1 MIRLLKISLLFVTV
15 LSLGLVI
22 PNGCK
27 KTPTGGGG
35 TVDSLRVTFGS
46 PSDGAIVK
54 GPTAL
59 TATVTG
65 SSGGAKVKFVIDA
78 IQVSLDSVSPYEYTW
93 DPTPLQNGSSHT
105 LRLIVSDN
113 SGNAD
118 TTGVRTYIANYAK
131 LTMTVVSPADG
142 IAIAPGQNF
151 SATTAGGAGGTSI
164 DFKVDNVV
172 VFSDNAAP
180 YEFAWDPSALPSGSS
195 HTVQLI
201 AADTASQTVTSSV
214 RTVYARWLPLAATIT
229 SLADSTIWGGVADL
243 TVGVNGG
250 AGGGSADFRLDG
262 VSISVD
268 NTAPYA
274 FRWDPTS
281 LANGEVHTFKAIVAD
296 TSGQVDTTSTRVYFA
311 KWRLVG
317 TGAQSPH
324 PINVRN
330 IFMRSTSTALEFRV
344 EFDNSWVRPDSLG
357 GIDCVLYFDTDR
369 NHFSGDTITRDG
381 NGVNWPINDI
391 GAEFKIIVGGHGDFL
406 WTFDGVNWP
415 DSIPLQ
421 SVSLSRNSNFF
432 ECSILSSDIGLVPVF
447 DLVVSNVHF
456 EDASTWTYDWVPI
469 SGHFTVSVDG
479 KYVAPSGSAAPVQI
493 KSDRLPH
500 VSPNP
505 F

>member
-1 MIRLLKISLLFVTV
+1 MIRFFKLSLLFVAV

-27 KTPTGGGG
+27 KKPTDGGGG
-35 TVDSLRVTFGS
+35 VDSLRVTFGT
-46 PSDGAIVK
+46 PADGAVVK

-59 TATVTG
+59 VATVTG
-65 SSGGAKVKFVIDA
+65 ANGSAKVKFVLDA
-78 IQVSLDSVSPYEYTW
+78 VQVSVDSISPFEYLW
-93 DPTPLQNGSSHT
+93 DPTSLQNGSSHT
-105 LRLIVSDN
+105 LRLIATDAV
-113 SGNAD
+113 GNAD

-142 IAIAPGQNF
+142 IAIAPGQKF
-151 SATTAGGAGGTSI
+151 SATIAGGAGGTSI

-201 AADTASQTVTSSV
+201 AADTASQSVTSSV
-214 RTVYARWLPLAATIT
+214 RTVYARWLPMVATIT
-229 SLADSTIWGGVADL
+229 SPADSTIWGGVADV

-268 NTAPYA
+268 NASPYA
-274 FRWDPTS
+274 YRWDPTA
-281 LANGEVHTFKAIVAD
+281 LANGEVHTFKVIVAD
-296 TSGQVDTTSTRVYFA
+296 TSGQVDTTSNRVYFA

-330 IFMRSTSTALEFRV
+330 IFTRSTSTALEFRV
-344 EFDNSWVRPDSLG
+344 EFDNSWVRADSVG
-357 GIDCVLYFDTDR
+357 GIDCALFLDTDQ
-369 NHFSGDTITRDG
+369 SGSTGRTFVLDFNSQPI
-381 NGVNWPINDI
+381 PINDI
-391 GAEFKIIVGGHGDFL
+391 GAEYRMIVGGHGDSV
-406 WTFDGVNWP
+406 WTFSGGNWT
-415 DSIPLQ
+415 SGQ
-421 SVSLSRNSNFF
+421 EFSSLILTRNANFF
-432 ECSILSSDIGLVPVF
+432 ECTTPLTALNFPSVF
-447 DLVVSNVHF
+447 NLVVGNVHF
-456 EDASTWTYDWVPI
+456 DSPTLWSYDWVPI
-469 SGHFTVSVDG
+469 SGHFTVAVDG
-479 KYVAPSGSAAPVQI
+479 KYVAPTGSAAPVHVE
-493 KSDRLPH
+493 SDRLPH